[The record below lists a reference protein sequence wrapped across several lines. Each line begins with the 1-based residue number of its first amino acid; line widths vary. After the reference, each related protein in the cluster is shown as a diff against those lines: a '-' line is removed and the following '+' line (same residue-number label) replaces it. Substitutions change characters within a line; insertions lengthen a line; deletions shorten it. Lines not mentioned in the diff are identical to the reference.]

1 MSQTGQITKAGAA
14 ISLHIGQRVRHRD
27 HNGQRVTGTVE
38 MLGLN
43 EGALMA
49 TIALDAPIVIPAI
62 GEFGETR
69 LHGQYVPAHELSPF
83 DDRDELIAE
92 LLQALHG
99 LLDADWVDGDGYV
112 RDISDC
118 LMPELIDAARAAIA
132 RAAGVAA

>member
-27 HNGQRVTGTVE
+27 HNGQRVTGIVE

-49 TIALDAPIVIPAI
+49 TIALDAPIVLPAI

-83 DDRDELIAE
+83 DDRDELMAE
-92 LLQALHG
+92 LLAALQVF
-99 LLDADWVDGDGYV
+99 AERSSSEETITITV
-112 RDISDC
+112 RT
-118 LMPELIDAARAAIA
+118 EHVERARAAIA
-132 RAAGVAA
+132 RASGVAA